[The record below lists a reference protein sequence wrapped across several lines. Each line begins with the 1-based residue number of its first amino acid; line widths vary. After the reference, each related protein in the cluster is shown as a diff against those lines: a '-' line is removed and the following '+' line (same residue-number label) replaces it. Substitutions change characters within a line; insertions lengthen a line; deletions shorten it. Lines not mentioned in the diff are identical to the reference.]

1 MATKRR
7 TTTTT
12 TTAMTATTPVAA
24 PMEQCGWNKTWT
36 FFKYFVKF
44 MSNCRSKE
52 RWRCRRGAPT
62 CVCVCV
68 GWCVSVPIVKRV
80 CVVCLLHL
88 RFMCLSR
95 VEICEHTPA
104 LTYSHTQILTHAHT
118 RMREKRQRVCVR
130 LILLPGGW
138 LAGWLPGAVEYI
150 CFSCFNAISLFWK
163 YIIKYNKVLSSLCV
177 FYENKDGCFLHFKR
191 ASYTIHAVPAQ
202 HNTLSAM
209 CVDFH
214 SFYFQ
219 IKNDA
224 NDGVRFESTT
234 HFSLALFSISFLLS
248 FVWLEQNRMHEQNG
262 DNRSQREISFE
273 NINYRCT
280 GGGLYISQERIS
292 ICLAVMLTVRRS
304 CISRGRLCWEVNA
317 IPIAASEWLSIR
329 KCFFHSLDGGLAVEW
344 KTIDYLWNSF
354 KLFIGVQSVSDE

>member
-1 MATKRR
+1 
-7 TTTTT
+7 
-12 TTAMTATTPVAA
+12 
-24 PMEQCGWNKTWT
+24 
-36 FFKYFVKF
+36 
-44 MSNCRSKE
+44 MST
-52 RWRCRRGAPT
+52 RCPH
-62 CVCVCV
+62 VCLCV
-68 GWCVSVPIVKRV
+68 GWCVSVPIVKLV

-95 VEICEHTPA
+95 VKICEHTPA
-104 LTYSHTQILTHAHT
+104 LTYSHTTTLTYSHTHILIYSHMHT
-118 RMREKRQRVCVR
+118 PGCEKSGNACVSD
-130 LILLPGGW
+130 PAAGW
-138 LAGWLPGAVEYI
+138 LAGWLTGWLPGAVEYI

-163 YIIKYNKVLSSLCV
+163 YIIKYNKVLSSLSV
-177 FYENKDGCFLHFKR
+177 FYENKAGCFLHFKR

-224 NDGVRFESTT
+224 NDGVRFKSTT
-234 HFSLALFSISFLLS
+234 HFSLALFSISFPLS

-262 DNRSQREISFE
+262 DNRPQREISFE

-354 KLFIGVQSVSDE
+354 KLFIGVHSVSDE